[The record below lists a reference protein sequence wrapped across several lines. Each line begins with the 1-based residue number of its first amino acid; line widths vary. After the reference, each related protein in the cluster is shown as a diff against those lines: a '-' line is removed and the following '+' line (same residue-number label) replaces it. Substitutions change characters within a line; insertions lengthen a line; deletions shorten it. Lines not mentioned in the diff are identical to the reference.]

1 MSEANALNQDQK
13 PVSKFASLPK
23 WRYASLVIL
32 SVMLIAFQ
40 LYIAL
45 VRPLDKWIQVP
56 VHLCLALAIAFIHKP
71 VADKCKTTVTK
82 ALGWAYDIFM
92 LAGVAYCAYYFISNL
107 SYLQNR
113 IYNVDSMT
121 TADLLCAYWLLII
134 VMEAVRR
141 FMGMNLFIFICVF
154 IAYAFLGQNISGI
167 FKFRGMSWQSFGEV
181 MSYNFV

>member
-13 PVSKFASLPK
+13 QVSKFASLPK

-92 LAGVAYCAYYFISNL
+92 LAGVADRKS
-107 SYLQNR
+107 
-113 IYNVDSMT
+113 V
-121 TADLLCAYWLLII
+121 
-134 VMEAVRR
+134 V
-141 FMGMNLFIFICVF
+141 
-154 IAYAFLGQNISGI
+154 
-167 FKFRGMSWQSFGEV
+167 
-181 MSYNFV
+181 